1 MANQITLG
9 VVEDKENFILSRLSQ
24 FRLNI
29 LDFKKLDN
37 FLDNKSVRVGKT
49 PTTDIA
55 IIQSM
60 REALGESD
68 SGR

>member
-55 IIQSM
+55 INP
-60 REALGESD
+60 
-68 SGR
+68 